1 MSHDNLFIK
10 KGGWVVLRIH
20 VAPINVFWD
29 ALPNLNYAIVL
40 FYVTLARVSDP
51 MRIKI
56 NFMYVYKY
64 FG

>member
-1 MSHDNLFIK
+1 MFYCLVPWSCLGYMCD
-10 KGGWVVLRIH
+10 
-20 VAPINVFWD
+20 VAPINLFWD

-40 FYVTLARVSDP
+40 FYVTLARVSNP